1 MKKLITSFICVVLF
15 STGTYAQNLITNPGF
30 EADVATYTVVE
41 NTANVLMRVDA
52 ITATSTQAANPTA
65 SVITVPAGMWVKKG
79 ANSGYIKGVVTTA
92 SYNSGAS
99 SLNLKITP
107 GTTQTGLTSWYNC
120 VALQKIATPLNNN
133 KKYKASVWARLDD
146 TTPNASVNIYLFLTD
161 NTAKINITKTI
172 ALTGGTTW
180 TKYETTFDIP
190 THITTNPTAN
200 FATAFFGAGMTTT
213 YDGTSK
219 TNYSGLLIDDF
230 TLEEDISTGLNT
242 NNIHSQISVKNG
254 QITIG
259 GLEANQ
265 PISIYNITG
274 KKVVDTTA
282 KNSAISVKLSK
293 GIYIVKTNNTN
304 TKVVI
309 N

>member
-1 MKKLITSFICVVLF
+1 MCVVFF
-15 STGTYAQNLITNPGF
+15 SILTNAQNLITNPGF
-30 EADVATYTVVE
+30 EADVATFTVTE
-41 NTANVLMRVDA
+41 TTTNVLMRVGALTDV
-52 ITATSTQAANPTA
+52 TTQTANPTTTA
-65 SVITVPAGMWVKKG
+65 TAIPAGMWVKKA

-92 SYNSGAS
+92 AYNSGAS
-99 SLNLKITP
+99 SLNLKITA
-107 GTTQTGLTSWYNC
+107 GSTQTGLTSWYNC

-133 KKYKASVWARLDD
+133 KKYKATVWARLDD

-190 THITTNPTAN
+190 THIATNSTAN

-213 YDGTSK
+213 YDNSVPTVK

-230 TLEEDISTGLNT
+230 TLEEDISTRLNT
-242 NNIHSQISVKNG
+242 NNNNSQISVKNG
-254 QITIG
+254 HVTIG
-259 GLEANQ
+259 GLVANQ

-282 KNSAISVKLSK
+282 KNNVVSVSLSK

>member
-1 MKKLITSFICVVLF
+1 MKKLITSVVCVVLF
-15 STGTYAQNLITNPGF
+15 SILTNAQNLITNPGF
-30 EADVATYTVVE
+30 EADVATFTVVE
-41 NTANVLMRVDA
+41 STTNVLYRVGALTDVTTQTQNPTA
-52 ITATSTQAANPTA
+52 TATS
-65 SVITVPAGMWVKKG
+65 IPAGMWVKKA

-92 SYNSGAS
+92 AYNSGAS
-99 SLNLKITP
+99 SLNLKITA
-107 GTTQTGLTSWYNC
+107 GSTQTGLTSWYNC

-146 TTPNASVNIYLFLTD
+146 TTPNASVNIFLFVTD
-161 NTAKINITKTI
+161 NTAKVNITKTI

-180 TKYETTFDIP
+180 TKYETTFDLP
-190 THITTNPTAN
+190 THISSNPTAN

-213 YDGTSK
+213 YDGASK

-254 QITIG
+254 QLTIG
-259 GLEANQ
+259 GLEVNQ

-282 KNSAISVKLSK
+282 KNNVVSVKLLK